1 MSDELKLWAYA
12 RSSSPRPGGLIR
24 QMEGLLA
31 DAGRNG
37 WQVVGASQDMSTGK
51 TLARMGLREAQ
62 RAIWMKQANGILVES
77 VGKISH
83 EYYTALR
90 VLELLQDHSAV
101 LICTQTDISY
111 ELHIKGL
118 SQALWQRAA
127 QKGLGLP
134 WQIEVTALPK
144 AIEQPEMIEREYG
157 QYRAKIYFA
166 RENIPDADDKILD
179 TIMQSYR
186 QRIARES

>member
-24 QMEGLLA
+24 QMERLLA
-31 DAGRNG
+31 DAGQNG
-37 WQVVGASQDMSTGK
+37 WQIVGASQDMSTGK
-51 TLARMGLREAQ
+51 MLTRMGLREAQ
-62 RAIWMKQANGILVES
+62 RAIRMKQANGILVES

-90 VLELLQDHSAV
+90 VLEFLQDHSAV

-111 ELHIKGL
+111 ELHIKGF
-118 SQALWQRAA
+118 SQTLWQRAA

-134 WQIEVTALPK
+134 WQI
-144 AIEQPEMIEREYG
+144 G
-157 QYRAKIYFA
+157 GDSFA
-166 RENIPDADDKILD
+166 
-179 TIMQSYR
+179 QSN
-186 QRIARES
+186 